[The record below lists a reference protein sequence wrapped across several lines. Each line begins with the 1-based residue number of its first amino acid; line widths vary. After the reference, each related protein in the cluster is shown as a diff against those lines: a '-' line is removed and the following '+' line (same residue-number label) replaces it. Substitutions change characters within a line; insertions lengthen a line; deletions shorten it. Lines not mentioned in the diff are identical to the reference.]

1 MQRDLLGELSPP
13 AISPTTASAPET
25 PTATSTDSSDST
37 KQDSPGPG
45 PAPEHKSR
53 PDAAQHPDPS
63 TASSQAPVSPPYQL
77 GERGPLAANSTES
90 PTATPPATP
99 PATQIATH
107 PGGTQ
112 DASPSP
118 ADSAPPAKPHSAESH
133 ETAAPSKSSADA
145 HFKGRRSRPTPL
157 DREVR
162 AVKLSEING
171 VDDEIE
177 EFLRQHDILT
187 EVSIQADLWTKAL
200 QDWTVQNLHLM
211 LWVCKGRLVHLGSGR
226 ALTLA
231 RRLARHDQTLPA
243 TIITSKT
250 LSREDKLLA
259 LAHEELIMSAFHR
272 PGPGHAASMVKLHDA
287 LTQAGIGLLK
297 RPGIRELSSATGV
310 SHVALK
316 KHWPEKAAK

>member
-1 MQRDLLGELSPP
+1 MQQDLLGELSLP
-13 AISPTTASAPET
+13 ATNSTVESASAT
-25 PTATSTDSSDST
+25 PTATSTVST
-37 KQDSPGPG
+37 RQEDLGQTD
-45 PAPEHKSR
+45 PASGHKSQ
-53 PDAAQHPDPS
+53 PDTTQGPDPA
-63 TASSQAPVSPPYQL
+63 TASSQEPASPPDQM
-77 GERGPLAANSTES
+77 GEHGPLAANCTES

-99 PATQIATH
+99 TATQIATH
-107 PGGTQ
+107 PGDTQ

-118 ADSAPPAKPHSAESH
+118 ADSAPPAKPHSAESQ
-133 ETAAPSKSSADA
+133 ETAAASKSSADA
-145 HFKGRRSRPTPL
+145 YFKGRRSRPTQL

-162 AVKLSEING
+162 AVKLSDISG

-187 EVSIQADLWTKAL
+187 EVSIQADRWTQAL

-259 LAHEELIMSAFHR
+259 QAHEELIMSAFHR
-272 PGPGHAASMVKLHDA
+272 PGPGHPASMVKLHDA
-287 LTQAGIGLLK
+287 LIQAGIGLLK

-316 KHWPEKAAK
+316 KHWPEKATK